1 MSKPFNLEAA
11 LAGEP
16 VETRDG
22 RKVTEIYHLK
32 TCRERFTV
40 VAVVDGDKYTYDTD
54 GVWLYTDTDKH
65 NLVMASK
72 KRQVWHCV
80 YKYKGDTRTS
90 ATYSTKEACLHH
102 ITSSYPDAVILRTY
116 CTEWEE

>member
-16 VETRDG
+16 VETKG
-22 RKVTEIYHLK
+22 GVKATEVYYLK
-32 TCRERFTV
+32 THEGACPV
-40 VAVVDGDKYTYDTD
+40 VAVVAGIMQTYRPDGQWGTFPGYHD
-54 GVWLYTDTDKH
+54 
-65 NLVMASK
+65 LVMASK
-72 KRQVWHCV
+72 KHQVWHCV

-90 ATYSTKEACLHH
+90 ATYGTKDSCLHH
-102 ITSSYPDAVILRTY
+102 IVWEFPDAVILGTY